1 LKYFVDS
8 ARPPRYIAEF
18 RNKAFKILEPA
29 RSLGQS
35 VYGGPAIAEH
45 LDASVHA
52 VLQILRTES
61 DTLCVP
67 KRRTQRV
74 AAKKQH
80 RLFMQF
86 KS

>member
-1 LKYFVDS
+1 MKYFVGS

-18 RNKAFKILEPA
+18 RNKVVKISKLA
-29 RSLGQS
+29 QSLKQS
-35 VYGGPAIAEH
+35 VYGGLAIAEP
-45 LDASVHA
+45 LDASAHA
-52 VLQILRTES
+52 VLQILRTER
-61 DTLCVP
+61 DALCVP